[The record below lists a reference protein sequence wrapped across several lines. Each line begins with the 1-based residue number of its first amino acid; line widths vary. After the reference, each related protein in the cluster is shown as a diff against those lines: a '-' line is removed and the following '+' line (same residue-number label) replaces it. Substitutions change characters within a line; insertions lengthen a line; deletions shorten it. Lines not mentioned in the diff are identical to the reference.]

1 MEAKN
6 FRIGN
11 ILQSKEWGGKGIIEG
26 IEQTQNGF
34 DLKVKGFIHKWE
46 NGKYFDLQGI
56 EISNEYLIKLGF
68 IRNESKGVVGFDESN
83 DDEITIYYDLGR
95 LTIVQWGLDT
105 PFYFSNHMLRVE
117 LKYIHELQNLFFAIT
132 GQELSIENVM

>member
-1 MEAKN
+1 MGAKN

-11 ILQSKEWGGKGIIEG
+11 ILESKEWGGKGIIEG

-34 DLKVKGFIHKWE
+34 ELKVKGFIHKWE
-46 NGKYFDLQGI
+46 KDKYFDLQGVK
-56 EISNEYLIKLGF
+56 ISNEYLIKLGF
-68 IRNESKGVVGFDESN
+68 IRKESSGVVGFDESN
-83 DDEITIYYDLGR
+83 DNEITIYYDFGR

-117 LKYIHELQNLFFAIT
+117 LKYIHELQNLFFALNNK
-132 GQELSIENVM
+132 ELSIKTLM